1 MKKATKKCFAPAK
14 SILRRGERVLVPAG
28 RLRCILFNHLE
39 LAACVVEPSGTF
51 FFNSGI
57 AAFHSDAFVKCIMS
71 ETHEIDINY
80 VANLARL
87 ELSGEEKEKLGAQLK
102 DILGYF
108 EKLNAVDV
116 EDVEPMAH
124 AYPVYNVWR
133 EGDEPGETYSP
144 EVLMQMAPERRE
156 NQVVVPKVVE

>member
-1 MKKATKKCFAPAK
+1 
-14 SILRRGERVLVPAG
+14 
-28 RLRCILFNHLE
+28 
-39 LAACVVEPSGTF
+39 
-51 FFNSGI
+51 
-57 AAFHSDAFVKCIMS
+57 MS
-71 ETHEIDINY
+71 ETPHIDIDY

-87 ELSGEEKEKLGAQLK
+87 DMSAEEKAKLGGQLD

-116 EDVEPMAH
+116 EGVEPMAH
-124 AYPVYNVWR
+124 AHRVFNIWR

-144 EVLMQMAPERRE
+144 EVLTNMAPEQRD